1 MPEGKHL
8 YEFGPFRLD
17 PAERSLLRD
26 GKAVPLTPKAFEL
39 LVLLVEN
46 RGHLLKKDELIERVW
61 PNTFVEEANLAQN
74 VSALRKSLYDKN
86 GGAQYIETVPKGGYR
101 FTAAVVDHTPAAGVE
116 SPAAEPPSPRPAT
129 RVALAGSAVVAV
141 ALVAGAWLF
150 FSRKTHVLTDRDT
163 VVLADFTN
171 ATGESVFDDTLRQAL
186 AVQLEQSP
194 FLSLVSD
201 QRIQETLRLMEK
213 APDTRV
219 TANIAREVCLR
230 TESTALIEGSIAK
243 LGEDYVL
250 GLTAMNCHTGDVLT
264 REQITSEDKPHVL
277 AALGKAAREMRGK
290 LGESHTTLAKFDTP
304 LEQATTSSL
313 EALKAYSLGSKKNN
327 EGEVAARLPFFQR
340 AIELDPNFAMAYA
353 GLGYIYSGLGETSL
367 AVENFKKAFELRGRV
382 SEQEKLTIE
391 SAYYWIALGD
401 LEKAR
406 QTEELLEQTYPRDP
420 WPPNDLS
427 VIYGQM
433 GEYDK
438 SLASAK
444 EALRRDPTRR
454 QMYAMLANSYLNLNR
469 FKEARATVEEA
480 QAKSYD
486 SPDLH
491 LFLYLLSFLQDDAS
505 GMAQQLAWSAG
516 KPDVEDRLLAIQ
528 AFTAAYSGRLME
540 AREFVRRAVASAER
554 AERRELAADYKI
566 GTARQEALFG
576 NAALARQR
584 AEEALALSKGHDVQI
599 QAALVLALAGDVVQ
613 AQAIADDLAK
623 HFPQDTLVQFTFLPT
638 IRAQI
643 ALSREDSAKAIET
656 LQTATPYELGNIG
669 RLYPVYVRGEAYL
682 AARQGREAAAEF
694 QKVLDQRGVVE
705 SETIGALAHLG
716 LARAYG
722 LQGDTI
728 KARAA
733 YQDFLTLWKD
743 ADPDIPILKQAKA
756 EYAKLQ

>member
-74 VSALRKSLYDKN
+74 VSALRKALDDKN

-469 FKEARATVEEA
+469 FKEVRATVEEA

>member
-74 VSALRKSLYDKN
+74 VSALRKALDDKN

-528 AFTAAYSGRLME
+528 AFTAAYSGQLME

>member
-1 MPEGKHL
+1 L

-17 PAERSLLRD
+17 PAERLLLRD

-74 VSALRKSLYDKN
+74 VSALRKALDDKN

-340 AIELDPNFAMAYA
+340 AIEVDPNFAMAYA

>member
-1 MPEGKHL
+1 
-8 YEFGPFRLD
+8 
-17 PAERSLLRD
+17 
-26 GKAVPLTPKAFEL
+26 
-39 LVLLVEN
+39 
-46 RGHLLKKDELIERVW
+46 
-61 PNTFVEEANLAQN
+61 
-74 VSALRKSLYDKN
+74 
-86 GGAQYIETVPKGGYR
+86 
-101 FTAAVVDHTPAAGVE
+101 
-116 SPAAEPPSPRPAT
+116 
-129 RVALAGSAVVAV
+129 
-141 ALVAGAWLF
+141 
-150 FSRKTHVLTDRDT
+150 
-163 VVLADFTN
+163 
-171 ATGESVFDDTLRQAL
+171 
-186 AVQLEQSP
+186 
-194 FLSLVSD
+194 
-201 QRIQETLRLMEK
+201 
-213 APDTRV
+213 
-219 TANIAREVCLR
+219 
-230 TESTALIEGSIAK
+230 
-243 LGEDYVL
+243 
-250 GLTAMNCHTGDVLT
+250 MNCHTGDVLT

-554 AERRELAADYKI
+554 AERRELAAYYKI